1 MHKIEL
7 NGRQFAVSTS
17 ELNKLRAKG
26 LKPVFVL

>member
-7 NGRQFAVSTS
+7 NGRQFTVSTA
-17 ELNKLRAKG
+17 ELQAIRAKG